1 MFNKAAYGGALYVK
15 DVYVCSEDLIQIN
28 CFFGDLNK
36 SQISIN
42 FDNNKA
48 NASGD
53 NLYGGLLDKCTIDND
68 TNLSGVDSP
77 TGGFARFMDI
87 SNIKDSNTITSEPTQ
102 LCLCIHDA
110 PICSQKLDSR
120 DLEEGEKFNVSVM
133 AVNQIGKAVAA
144 TINSSI
150 QGPYRLPA
158 DQTLRTIPAKCYDLD
173 YEIFTSQSTSQQQ
186 QFELSLYALEDP
198 CGRTGISKL
207 SISVHTK
214 QCSCDPGFMQTD
226 DSTRCVCVCDE
237 RLNRYKNY
245 GIDCD
250 NETRTLKRRGLSWIC
265 YTDNELQGYV
275 FAPYCPF
282 GYCQP
287 STPEITFKL
296 NSSDGDKQCAEYREG
311 TLCGQ
316 CLHGYGLSLG
326 NSRCKKCHGN
336 EYGVLIGIIIV
347 ALVAGIMLVFAI
359 LALNLTVAV
368 GTLNS
373 IVFYANVMYVHRD
386 VYFEDTPG
394 ASVIVS
400 WLNLDIGIDTCFF
413 YKMDT
418 YQKTWL
424 QLLFPTYIIL
434 LVVVIIIVSSYSS
447 KFSNIIGKRDPIATL
462 ATLLLLSYTRF
473 LITVIKSFQF
483 VRIEYA
489 NTTKVVWLYNY
500 LMQVLPLVI
509 QRAM

>member
-1 MFNKAAYGGALYVK
+1 
-15 DVYVCSEDLIQIN
+15 
-28 CFFGDLNK
+28 
-36 SQISIN
+36 
-42 FDNNKA
+42 
-48 NASGD
+48 
-53 NLYGGLLDKCTIDND
+53 
-68 TNLSGVDSP
+68 
-77 TGGFARFMDI
+77 
-87 SNIKDSNTITSEPTQ
+87 
-102 LCLCIHDA
+102 
-110 PICSQKLDSR
+110 
-120 DLEEGEKFNVSVM
+120 
-133 AVNQIGKAVAA
+133 
-144 TINSSI
+144 
-150 QGPYRLPA
+150 
-158 DQTLRTIPAKCYDLD
+158 
-173 YEIFTSQSTSQQQ
+173 
-186 QFELSLYALEDP
+186 
-198 CGRTGISKL
+198 
-207 SISVHTK
+207 
-214 QCSCDPGFMQTD
+214 MQTD

-250 NETRTLKRRGLSWIC
+250 NETRTLKRRGLSWIG

-316 CLHGYGLSLG
+316 CLYGYGLSLG

-483 VRIEYA
+483 VRIEYV
-489 NTTKVVWLYNY
+489 NTTKVVWLPDASIAFGDTESNVKLIALIAFSSVVSLFCVFWIILLFTWQWLLRCPNLNHKLFRNLKFHSFISTYHT
-500 LMQVLPLVI
+500 PLVSKHRYWTGLLLLVRVPI
-509 QRAM
+509 LIL